1 VVDLGLYGEPGV
13 RPYRCVEAM
22 RALQRRVDVPSLW
35 GVSYLTRDELR
46 ATRIVD
52 FERYERARQDYHP
65 AGAFPHLDEKVLWVD
80 PAAPLEGKIPLW
92 RLYRTF
98 GPRWRRRPQ
107 AYAALLL
114 GAASK
119 AVFGARWRVRVFL
132 ARRRSL
138 RAAWR

>member
-1 VVDLGLYGEPGV
+1 
-13 RPYRCVEAM
+13 M
-22 RALQRRVDVPSLW
+22 
-35 GVSYLTRDELR
+35 
-46 ATRIVD
+46 D
-52 FERYERARQDYHP
+52 FERYERARQDYHA

-80 PAAPLEGKIPLW
+80 PAAPLEGQIPLW

-119 AVFGARWRVRVFL
+119 AVFGAWWRVRVLL
-132 ARRRSL
+132 ARRRQ
-138 RAAWR
+138 RAPAPPTP